1 MGTWSFHPM
10 GNDDALNAQD
20 EWFSSFPQ
28 IQEWIEDDSFYND
41 NDKVRK
47 FLEQLTSDEI
57 KNAIEKTSYCFYAD
71 DGMFYGYVIPYT
83 YLEYSAFDLSDE
95 VKETLK
101 ELLDKSIN
109 VYLESVNLSD
119 PISRDIALHLRVTDS
134 DPDYFPHHLMLFEK
148 YFDEVI
154 SGQQKLEECRGLLDV
169 MSASDPADFEI
180 EDGVLTLYF
189 GSKGDVVI
197 PNVVIPNGVTS
208 VGEFA
213 FANHSELTS
222 VTIPDSV
229 TEIREGAFDSCERLT
244 SVTIPESVTFIGK
257 HAFSGC
263 FALTSITIP
272 AGVTEIV
279 DTPFDYSGLTSI
291 EVDAGNPTYRSEN
304 NCLIEKTTG
313 TLVTGCVTSVIPTD
327 GSVTSIGEFAFAGCD
342 CTSITIPDSVTR
354 IGEGAFDG
362 TGLTSVT
369 IPVSLTR
376 IGKGA
381 FAGCSGLTSVTIP
394 NSVTEIEKRAF
405 AGCSGLTSI
414 IFQGTREQWKNVN
427 KGDDWD
433 VKTGDYVIH
442 CSDGDVAKNK

>member
-20 EWFSSFPQ
+20 DWFDYFPQ
-28 IQEWIEDDSFYND
+28 IQEWKEDDSFYND

-134 DPDYFPHHLMLFEK
+134 NPDYFLHHLMLFEK
-148 YFDEVI
+148 FFDEVI

-180 EDGVLTLYF
+180 EDGVLTYY
-189 GSKGDVVI
+189 SGDEGD
-197 PNVVIPNGVTS
+197 VVIPNGVTS
-208 VGEFA
+208 IG
-213 FANHSELTS
+213 
-222 VTIPDSV
+222 
-229 TEIREGAFDSCERLT
+229 EGAFDSCERLT

-381 FAGCSGLTSVTIP
+381 FADCSGLKSVTIP

-405 AGCSGLTSI
+405 SHCSGLKSI
-414 IFQGTREQWKNVN
+414 NFQGTREQWKNVN

-433 VKTGDYVIH
+433 EDTDDYVVH
-442 CSDGDVAKNK
+442 CSDGDAAKDE